1 MQVVVDESL
10 GLPSEVVKGAII
22 KKAKLKNNA
31 SLPVV
36 VQKETGGLIAKRLTL
51 EKRTKELEMEEM
63 TQLLEQH
70 EEILYV
76 YDAHVINE
84 GWLRRLRTWVYPNRK
99 LFLLDGSDNRAFTI
113 YFLEKLKEKS
123 LEELYRSSPHQ
134 NKKFTL
140 TNDSK
145 YQSNYLLLKKLKQK
159 QYYLFEN
166 KRQVKIVS
174 GKKQDL
180 LEQFLSL
187 PSRKIYIASRNPISH
202 SNNTVKFYELQKH
215 SLPVCSDQTD
225 IYIPQYENM

>member
-1 MQVVVDESL
+1 MQIVVDESL
-10 GLPSEVVKGAII
+10 GLPIEIVKDAII
-22 KKAKLKNNA
+22 KKARLKNDG
-31 SLPVV
+31 SLSMI

-51 EKRTKELEMEEM
+51 EKKSKELEFEEM
-63 TQLLEQH
+63 MQLLEQH

-84 GWLRRLRTWVYPNRK
+84 GWLKRLRTWVYPNQK

-159 QYYLFEN
+159 QYYLFES
-166 KRQVKIVS
+166 KRQIKIVS

-180 LEQFLSL
+180 LEQFLSI
-187 PSRKIYIASRNPISH
+187 PTREIYIASRSPIEHSH
-202 SNNTVKFYELQKH
+202 NTVKFYELQKH

-225 IYIPQYENM
+225 IYIPQYENV